1 MQERNQ
7 RFRAILGK
15 NAHSAFY
22 LFNNILNLTSLTV
35 MMALSFYLRN
45 SRESPRFTSSGSIF
59 QVLHFKFFASLTRNL
74 DIIAMHRLETSLVLK
89 CFWIS
94 AVRRGAAE
102 FASLTCL
109 EEKTLSEEVQ
119 DEEVSCC
126 LHGHVA
132 SEEKRGFLHCVCRLE
147 EAVAFSERTLRKRP
161 WARWE
166 MAGGTQKTE
175 MWAELPAS
183 LKLPAVEQTAAVTS
197 GLWFWFLRTASRR
210 RLVRSSVTTPLR
222 LGKKKISCFS
232 AAENVIMVSHVG
244 FCLVKEKK
252 I

>member
-1 MQERNQ
+1 M
-7 RFRAILGK
+7 
-15 NAHSAFY
+15 
-22 LFNNILNLTSLTV
+22 
-35 MMALSFYLRN
+35 
-45 SRESPRFTSSGSIF
+45 
-59 QVLHFKFFASLTRNL
+59 
-74 DIIAMHRLETSLVLK
+74 K

-94 AVRRGAAE
+94 AVRRGVAE

-175 MWAELPAS
+175 MRAELPAS